1 MYQARRAIVA
11 LAIVVLPSLVD
22 GHGYLKVSLYLFY
35 DRSVYIEEVS
45 CIDDRVSFS
54 AIDV

>member
-1 MYQARRAIVA
+1 MYQARHAIIA

-35 DRSVYIEEVS
+35 DRSV
-45 CIDDRVSFS
+45 CIVRSES
-54 AIDV
+54 GRW